1 MVTFEGPMLHL
12 VLHLL
17 TFEYALFIFET
28 TMFTFELVMFIFDVA
43 FQI

>member
-1 MVTFEGPMLHL
+1 MVAFEGPMLHL

-28 TMFTFELVMFIFDVA
+28 TTKLAMLIFDVA
-43 FQI
+43 FHI